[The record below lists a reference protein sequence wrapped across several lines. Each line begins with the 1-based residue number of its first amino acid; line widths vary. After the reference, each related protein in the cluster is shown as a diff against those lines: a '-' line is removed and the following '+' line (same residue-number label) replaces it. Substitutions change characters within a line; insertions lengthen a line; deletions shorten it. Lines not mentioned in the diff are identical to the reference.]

1 MIVTSNHK
9 RLLGSLQLSPKLC
22 LLLHSYTR
30 VFGCMIVCFFFVV
43 LVFAGNEQTQN
54 RWMTC
59 GFNVG
64 MVGYDF
70 KEIQSLAD
78 TWTRLSTVNS

>member
-1 MIVTSNHK
+1 
-9 RLLGSLQLSPKLC
+9 
-22 LLLHSYTR
+22 
-30 VFGCMIVCFFFVV
+30 MIVCFFFVV